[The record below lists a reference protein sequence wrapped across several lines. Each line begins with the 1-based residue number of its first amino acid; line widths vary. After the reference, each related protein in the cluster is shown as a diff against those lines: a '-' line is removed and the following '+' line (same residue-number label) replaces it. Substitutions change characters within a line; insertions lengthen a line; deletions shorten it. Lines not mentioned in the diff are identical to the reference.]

1 MSLTVGSPA
10 PGFSLRNQHRQPVSL
25 EDLKGSKAA
34 IVFIPFAFTKTCQ
47 GELCEI
53 RENLHRFNESEV
65 RVVAITCNT
74 LHSNRVWAEQEGFT
88 FDILSDFW
96 PHGETA
102 RAYDTF
108 NETFGYAERTT
119 YFLDEQGVISGV
131 IASDQLGMARP
142 FSEYEALLAG
152 S

>member
-1 MSLTVGSPA
+1 MSLPIGTHA
-10 PGFSLRNQHRQPVSL
+10 PGFSLRNQHRQVVSL
-25 EDLKGSKAA
+25 DDLKGAKSM
-34 IVFIPFAFTKTCQ
+34 IVFIPFAFTSTCQ

-53 RENLHRFNESEV
+53 QDNLHRFDESDV

-74 LHSNRVWAEQEGFT
+74 HHSNRVWVEQHGFT

-102 RAYDTF
+102 RAYDSF

-119 YFLDEQGVISGV
+119 YFLDNNGVVTGV
-131 IASDQLGMARP
+131 VASDQLGEARP
-142 FSEYEALLAG
+142 FTEYETLLTD

>member
-1 MSLTVGSPA
+1 MSLVVGTPA
-10 PGFSLRNQHRQPVSL
+10 PDFALRNQHRELVSL
-25 EDLKGSKAA
+25 EDLKGSKAT

-53 RENLHRFNESEV
+53 RDNLHRFDDSGV
-65 RVVAITCNT
+65 RVMAITCNT
-74 LHSNRVWAEQEGFT
+74 FHSNAAWAEQQGYT

-102 RAYDTF
+102 RAYESF
-108 NETFGYAERTT
+108 NETYGFAERTT
-119 YFLDEQGVISGV
+119 YFLDEEGVITGV
-131 IASDQLGMARP
+131 FASDGIGTARP
-142 FSEYEALLAG
+142 FAEYEAALSA